1 MSTGKLLTGILAGAS
16 AGLILGILF
25 APDKGSETRKK
36 ISDKAQDLKDNFKD
50 KIGGLTDELVS
61 KFQNVV
67 DQSENL
73 FEEGKDKLNSAKS
86 TAKNA
91 LS

>member
-25 APDKGSETRKK
+25 APDKGSATRKK
-36 ISDKAQDLKDNFKD
+36 ISDKANDLKDDFKN
-50 KIGGLTDELVS
+50 KISGLTDELMN
-61 KFQNVV
+61 K
-67 DQSENL
+67 
-73 FEEGKDKLNSAKS
+73 FEEVSDESQHLLDVGRDKFAEAKS
-86 TAKNA
+86 DVKNA